1 MGGIWH
7 KLELISLP
15 VKIIE
20 KLCQYIEEEFYTS
33 KKKKRGPLEALV
45 TYFYAKKINLE
56 ME

>member
-1 MGGIWH
+1 
-7 KLELISLP
+7 